1 MPLNREQRK
10 ADRLAK
16 SANFNRRELM
26 RRQQDADLIQ
36 REYRRVEAKAY
47 RLKVFQSIRYAKEFK
62 RRQREEELE
71 QRRQKHEDEVY

>member
-47 RLKVFQSIRYAKEFK
+47 RLKIFQSIRYAKELK

-71 QRRQKHEDEVY
+71 QRRHEDEVY